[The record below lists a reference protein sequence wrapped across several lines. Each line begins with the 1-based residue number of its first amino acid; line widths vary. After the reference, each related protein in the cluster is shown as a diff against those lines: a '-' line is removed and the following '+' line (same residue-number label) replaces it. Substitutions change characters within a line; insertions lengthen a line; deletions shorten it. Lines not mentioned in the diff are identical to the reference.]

1 MDLDS
6 QIRDMTVCLNEEKDK
21 KRKTISVQDNIEA
34 QLRQIQQYENKIE
47 KANQKLN
54 DKIAKTNDIR
64 EKINKLRK
72 DGLVMQQ

>member
-1 MDLDS
+1 MS
-6 QIRDMTVCLNEEKDK
+6 QSLNEEKEK
-21 KRKTISVQDNIEA
+21 KRKTVSVQDNIEA

-54 DKIAKTNDIR
+54 EKIAKTNDIR